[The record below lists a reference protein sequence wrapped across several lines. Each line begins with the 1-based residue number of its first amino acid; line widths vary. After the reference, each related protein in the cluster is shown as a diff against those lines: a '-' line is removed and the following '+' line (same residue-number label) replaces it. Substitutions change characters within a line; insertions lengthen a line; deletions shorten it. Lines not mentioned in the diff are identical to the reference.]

1 MVGRGRRFESVR
13 VLCKC
18 PAKRGRRR
26 APRAAT
32 GDRQVTLQ
40 WRLTAAFSQSCPWL
54 KRRCDSF
61 RRSLGEAFRERE
73 WTTQPAKP
81 VRFLADCTASLLAGP
96 IPQSG
101 TTRSRA
107 ACPRS
112 RRSGSRAVSERR
124 LERRAP
130 ARERWRGSG
139 GFARKRK
146 RTRWLPRD
154 ERDRDARLQALAK
167 TPAPSHLPGRCHGGV
182 SASRRRWR
190 SSRACSGSRRSQPEP
205 ASRARSRDTC
215 SLRGQLQ
222 KGRPSRMRATT
233 A

>member
-1 MVGRGRRFESVR
+1 M
-13 VLCKC
+13 
-18 PAKRGRRR
+18 
-26 APRAAT
+26 PRKAGPTKGSARAT

-40 WRLTAAFSQSCPWL
+40 WRLTAAFSHSCPWL

-124 LERRAP
+124 LGRRAP

-154 ERDRDARLQALAK
+154 ERDRDARL
-167 TPAPSHLPGRCHGGV
+167 PSPREDARPESPPGPGQ
-182 SASRRRWR
+182 RRRER
-190 SSRACSGSRRSQPEP
+190 QLATL
-205 ASRARSRDTC
+205 ALL
-215 SLRGQLQ
+215 LRLLWQQ
-222 KGRPSRMRATT
+222 AVAAT